1 MRKYNTED
9 LYVGVLA
16 SVNIVFTTGGYKK
29 LSLVNNISGNKPFI
43 IFKKIIEETRH
54 SYYYDQNI
62 LFWGADIFTNKKYL
76 LFASNGVTAHEKLS
90 VESFVITK
98 SIPIEQFMDA
108 PKLIISK
115 NKLLKIYE
123 KMNAISSA
131 ADVSSKGAA
140 DVSSKGADD
149 VSSKSA
155 ADVSSKSAADVSSKS
170 ADDINIKDGFLRL
183 ILKTNEKL
191 SSSNLDINEKDKF
204 SQKLVSLAKEYI
216 DRISNLRANT
226 IVLTFDT
233 EDSIL
238 MEFVNKLVEI
248 DLEIDNESSRHVSN
262 LQNQLESL
270 KKILGS
276 YDN

>member
-1 MRKYNTED
+1 M
-9 LYVGVLA
+9 
-16 SVNIVFTTGGYKK
+16 
-29 LSLVNNISGNKPFI
+29 
-43 IFKKIIEETRH
+43 
-54 SYYYDQNI
+54 
-62 LFWGADIFTNKKYL
+62 L
-76 LFASNGVTAHEKLS
+76 LASNGVTAHEKLS

-108 PKLIISK
+108 PKLMISK
-115 NKLLKIYE
+115 NELLKIYE
-123 KMNAISSA
+123 KMNAVSSA
-131 ADVSSKGAA
+131 D
-140 DVSSKGADD
+140 DVSSKGAD
-149 VSSKSA
+149 
-155 ADVSSKSAADVSSKS
+155 DVSSKSAADVSSKS

-191 SSSNLDINEKDKF
+191 SSSNLDINEKNKF

-216 DRISNLRANT
+216 DRISNLQANT

-233 EDSIL
+233 EDSIF
-238 MEFVNKLVEI
+238 MELVNKLVEI
-248 DLEIDNESSRHVSN
+248 ELEIDNESSRHVSN

>member
-1 MRKYNTED
+1 M
-9 LYVGVLA
+9 
-16 SVNIVFTTGGYKK
+16 
-29 LSLVNNISGNKPFI
+29 
-43 IFKKIIEETRH
+43 
-54 SYYYDQNI
+54 
-62 LFWGADIFTNKKYL
+62 LFWGVDIFTNKKYL
-76 LFASNGVTAHEKLS
+76 LLASNGFTAHKKLS
-90 VESFVITK
+90 AGSFVITK

-123 KMNAISSA
+123 KMNAVSSA
-131 ADVSSKGAA
+131 D

-149 VSSKSA
+149 VSSKG
-155 ADVSSKSAADVSSKS
+155 

-216 DRISNLRANT
+216 DRISNLQTNT

-233 EDSIL
+233 ESSIF
-238 MEFVNKLVEI
+238 MEFVNKLVGIE
-248 DLEIDNESSRHVSN
+248 LEIDNESSRHVSN
-262 LQNQLESL
+262 LQDQLESL

>member
-9 LYVGVLA
+9 LYVGIL
-16 SVNIVFTTGGYKK
+16 TGIDLIDGKNM
-29 LSLVNNISGNKPFI
+29 SLVNINGSKPFI
-43 IFKKIIEETRH
+43 ILKKIIEEVER
-54 SYYYDQNI
+54 SYYYDQNM
-62 LFWGADIFTNKKYL
+62 LFWGVDIFTNKKYL
-76 LFASNGVTAHEKLS
+76 LLASNGFTAHKKLS
-90 VESFVITK
+90 AGSFVITK
-98 SIPIEQFMDA
+98 SVPIEQFMDV

-115 NKLLKIYE
+115 NELLKIYE
-123 KMNAISSA
+123 KINAVSSYD
-131 ADVSSKGAA
+131 DVSSKG
-140 DVSSKGADD
+140 
-149 VSSKSA
+149 
-155 ADVSSKSAADVSSKS
+155 

-216 DRISNLRANT
+216 DRISNLQTNT

-233 EDSIL
+233 ESSIF
-238 MEFVNKLVEI
+238 MEFVNKLVGIE
-248 DLEIDNESSRHVSN
+248 LEIDNESSRHVSN
-262 LQNQLESL
+262 LQDQLESL